1 MPLGMEIGIGPGHIV
16 LDGDPAPPHGKGH
29 GSSPLFGACLLWPN
43 GRPPRKMPS
52 SCFTSQRHGRPLQYE
67 IRADSRVAVAD
78 LWRCPFVGVR
88 LCEATL
94 PADHAITTTDPL
106 SIALSRSR
114 SIRLPGPR
122 RYGGASVLVC
132 LLGLQGGPKREPLVF
147 ANKLYTLKFVQIETS
162 FVIFECETHRTTQRC
177 NILHHCSVF

>member
-67 IRADSRVAVAD
+67 IRADSSVAVAD

-88 LCEATL
+88 LGEATL
-94 PADHAITTTDPL
+94 PADRAITTNDPL
-106 SIALSRSR
+106 SDSHCTVTFAFYSLA
-114 SIRLPGPR
+114 G
-122 RYGGASVLVC
+122 SVDT
-132 LLGLQGGPKREPLVF
+132 E
-147 ANKLYTLKFVQIETS
+147 A
-162 FVIFECETHRTTQRC
+162 HRFC
-177 NILHHCSVF
+177 YAY